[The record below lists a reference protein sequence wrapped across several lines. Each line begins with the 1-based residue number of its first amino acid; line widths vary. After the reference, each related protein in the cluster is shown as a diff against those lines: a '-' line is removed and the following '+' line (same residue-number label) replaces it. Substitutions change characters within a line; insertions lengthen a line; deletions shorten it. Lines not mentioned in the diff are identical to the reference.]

1 MCLYVALGLITPR
14 LVLALLFLFRSAW
27 VAILQPWWLAVL
39 GFLFVPFTSLA
50 YVLIHAQTGH
60 VDGTAH
66 WLILLIA
73 LFMDAG
79 VWGGS
84 RRKRAQD

>member
-1 MCLYVALGLITPR
+1 MCFYVALGLITPR
-14 LVLALLFLFRSAW
+14 LVLALLWLFRPLW
-27 VAILQPWWLAVL
+27 VAVLHPWWLALL

-50 YVLIHAQTGH
+50 YVLIYAQTGH

-66 WLILLIA
+66 WIILLIA

-84 RRKRAQD
+84 KKKRSRD